1 MPGYQTEPYVDGFLE
16 TGNYVIP
23 RVKTKL
29 NLGDFLGT
37 VRVRSGIA
45 RSTYKVNPGL
55 YCVGTPSSKSSVLVT
70 ANYKLSFDTLR
81 ANLQGE
87 DAWILVVDTRG
98 INVWCAAS
106 KGTFSA
112 NEIALQVGRTALDK
126 IVTHRELILPQFA
139 AAGVASHKLK
149 KKCGFTGIYGPV
161 RAQDLAEYLGHN
173 KQADERMRSVTF
185 SLGERLILTPVEIV
199 LTWKIVLLITFA
211 SFIISGIDPNVYSL
225 ESMWDRGLIAIG
237 STITALLAGALVTPV
252 LLPWVP
258 GRQFWFKGALVGF
271 LIGLVYQFQF
281 MTEAQIVE
289 RTAILLWV
297 ATVSSY
303 LAMNFTGA
311 TPYTSLSGVEQEMRK
326 GLPFQCIGAVLSIVL
341 WLSAPFLL

>member
-16 TGNYVIP
+16 TGNYAIP

-29 NLGDFLGT
+29 NFGDFLGT
-37 VRVRSGIA
+37 LRVRLGIA
-45 RSTYKVNPGL
+45 RSNYKVNPGL
-55 YCVGTPSSKSSVLVT
+55 YCIGTPSSKSPVLVT

-81 ANLQGE
+81 GNLQGE

-98 INVWCAAS
+98 INVWCAAG

-112 NEIALQVGRTALDK
+112 NEIALQVGRTILDK

-139 AAGVASHKLK
+139 AAGVASHELK
-149 KKCGFTGIYGPV
+149 EKCGFIGTYGPI
-161 RAQDLAEYLGHN
+161 RSQDLPEYLGHN
-173 KQADERMRSVTF
+173 NQADERMRSVTF
-185 SLGERLILTPVEIV
+185 TLGERLILTPVEMV
-199 LTWKIVLLITFA
+199 LTWKIVLLIAPA
-211 SFIISGIDPNVYSL
+211 SFIISGVNPDIYSL
-225 ESMWDRGLIAIG
+225 EAVWSRGLIAIG
-237 STITALLAGALVTPV
+237 ATMAALLAGTLVTPV
-252 LLPWVP
+252 LLPWIP
-258 GRQFWFKGALVGF
+258 GRQFWLKGALVGF
-271 LIGLVYQFQF
+271 LIGLGYQFQF

-289 RTAILLWV
+289 QTAILLWIT
-297 ATVSSY
+297 AASSY

-326 GLPFQCIGAVLSIVL
+326 GLPFQCIGAVLSILL